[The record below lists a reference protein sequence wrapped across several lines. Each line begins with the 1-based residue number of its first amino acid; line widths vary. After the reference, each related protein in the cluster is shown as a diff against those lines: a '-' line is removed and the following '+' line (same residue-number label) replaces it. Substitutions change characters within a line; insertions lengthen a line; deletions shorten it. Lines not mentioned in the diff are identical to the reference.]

1 MRRSL
6 PAANCWGVEVDH
18 IITGRLAELSRM
30 LDAAT
35 SEIAELDE
43 QAVRAKQAHEVAYAR
58 AFLTSEGAMD
68 ARKQQAVLATD
79 GEKLGAEIAQQK
91 VRACQERIRTI
102 RVQIDVGRSLGA
114 AQRAEF
120 TAGAGT

>member
-1 MRRSL
+1 M
-6 PAANCWGVEVDH
+6 DH

-35 SEIAELDE
+35 SEIADLDE

-79 GEKLGAEIAQQK
+79 AEKLGAEIAQQK